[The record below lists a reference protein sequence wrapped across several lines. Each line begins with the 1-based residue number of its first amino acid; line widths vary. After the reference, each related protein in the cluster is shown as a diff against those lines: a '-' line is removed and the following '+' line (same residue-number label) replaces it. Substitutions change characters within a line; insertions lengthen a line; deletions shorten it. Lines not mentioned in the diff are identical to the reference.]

1 MRPLRGVGEE
11 IEIELIIS
19 VFKKSPLAPVA
30 PLRHMMRYSRQ
41 DEAWKA
47 SHGGMLLEFR
57 G

>member
-1 MRPLRGVGEE
+1 
-11 IEIELIIS
+11 
-19 VFKKSPLAPVA
+19 
-30 PLRHMMRYSRQ
+30 MMRYSRQ